1 MNVNND
7 DDDGDGS
14 NYNSLDRDSEQ
25 KNRRLALPGREETH
39 TARRRGEG
47 ARAGTVF
54 WRVREAA
61 VLGRRNGAH
70 SNMEGERWLYNNS
83 F

>member
-1 MNVNND
+1 MNVNN

-14 NYNSLDRDSEQ
+14 NYNNLDKDSEQ
-25 KNRRLALPGREETH
+25 KNRRLAVPGREEAH
-39 TARRRGEG
+39 LGRRRGEG

-54 WRVREAA
+54 WRERQVT
-61 VLGRRNGAH
+61 VLGRHSGAH
-70 SNMEGERWLYNNS
+70 SIMEGERWLYNDS